1 MPSKSSIVGVDI
13 GASSVK
19 AVFLTEL
26 NGQFTLTD
34 AACVDI
40 GPGEGQGDQEPLK
53 AAVKE
58 VLSRMEL
65 EGAKI
70 YCVVNCPQTIVR
82 NIIAPHMP
90 AQELKEAIKW
100 EIKNYVPFS
109 MEEAVLDFEVLG
121 EIVEKGTRK
130 LNVIVA
136 VSPRK
141 TISDILSVFFSE
153 GMKVAALIPAPIALQ
168 NSIARSSLGA
178 EAGKAVAF
186 LELGAAITE
195 LNIYKDGRLQFSRKL
210 PVAGCDITKA
220 LTETLSSEKG
230 QTALSLDEAERV
242 KKEHG
247 LPSAGEASWAEDKIS
262 AQQTL
267 SLIRPCVEQLA
278 VEMERSFDYYRE
290 ESHGGRVERIVLGGG
305 GSRLKGLKEFLHAE
319 LGVDVSASDDFEIV
333 FPMAPESKERGAS
346 QACRWNLALGA
357 AFAGL
362 QGKGIN
368 LLPSE
373 IKEEGRRF
381 IERVSLNAVMA
392 AAVTTAFLA
401 YLGGHMHLAM
411 LQRKMEVLQTEHG
424 RLLPSLKGFE
434 EKALIGN
441 IVGNKPHW
449 EDVLKEIS
457 NIVPSYMYLTEIRQE
472 SDIVYL
478 SGAIVKNAPRGQT
491 DEILLSDFM
500 LTLEKGILKNVTLVS
515 TAKTEG
521 PQATSVF
528 EIKAEVE

>member
-1 MPSKSSIVGVDI
+1 MSSKSPIIGIDI

-19 AVFLTEL
+19 AVCLAEK
-26 NGQFTLTD
+26 NGRFAVAG

-40 GPGEGQGDQEPLK
+40 GHGEGQENQESLK
-53 AAVKE
+53 AALRE
-58 VLSRMEL
+58 ALSRMDL
-65 EGAKI
+65 EGARI
-70 YCVVNCPQTIVR
+70 HCVVNCPQTIVR
-82 NIIAPHMP
+82 SIIAPHMP
-90 AQELKEAIKW
+90 AQELKEAVKW
-100 EIKNYVPFS
+100 EVKNYVPFP

-121 EIVEKGTRK
+121 EIVDKGTRK

-141 TISDILSVFFSE
+141 TISDVLSVLFSE
-153 GMKVAALIPAPIALQ
+153 GLKVAALIPAPIALQ
-168 NSIARSSLGA
+168 NFIVQSSAGTG
-178 EAGKAVAF
+178 AGKVLAF

-210 PVAGCDITKA
+210 PVSGCEITRT

-230 QTALSLDEAERV
+230 QISLTLDEAERV
-242 KKEHG
+242 KKEYG
-247 LPSAGEASWAEDKIS
+247 IPAAGAAQWAENKIS
-262 AQQTL
+262 AQQVL
-267 SLIRPCVEQLA
+267 SLIRPCAEQLA

-290 ESHGGRVERIVLGGG
+290 ESHGGRVDKIILCGGG
-305 GSRLKGLKEFLHAE
+305 ARLKGLQESLNAG
-319 LGVDVSASDDFEIV
+319 LGVEVETAGSLGTS
-333 FPMAPESKERGAS
+333 FPMTEECQERGIPCAD
-346 QACRWNLALGA
+346 QLNLALGA

-362 QGKGIN
+362 HGKGVN

-381 IERVSLNAVMA
+381 IERISLNAVMA
-392 AAVTTAFLA
+392 AVITSVVLL
-401 YLGGHMHLAM
+401 YLGMQMRLMTYG
-411 LQRKMEVLQTEHG
+411 RKIEVLQTEYD

-457 NIVPSYMYLTEIRQE
+457 NLVPSHMYLTAIKAE
-472 SDIVYL
+472 SDTL
-478 SGAIVKNAPRGQT
+478 SLNGAVIKNAQEGQT
-491 DEILLSDFM
+491 DVMLLSDFV
-500 LTLEKGILKNVTLVS
+500 LTLERGVLKNVTLVS
-515 TAKTEG
+515 TEKTED
-521 PQATSVF
+521 PQTTSVF